1 MNLALDRDICNR
13 LSTSINHYVGTSYS
27 QFKIEYYEE
36 DEDDEDTEDETGY
49 KSFVIKRRNCK
60 VTRI

>member
-1 MNLALDRDICNR
+1 MSV
-13 LSTSINHYVGTSYS
+13 LSLLYILVQYCHLYVHYVGTSYS
-27 QFKIEYYEE
+27 QFKVEYYEE